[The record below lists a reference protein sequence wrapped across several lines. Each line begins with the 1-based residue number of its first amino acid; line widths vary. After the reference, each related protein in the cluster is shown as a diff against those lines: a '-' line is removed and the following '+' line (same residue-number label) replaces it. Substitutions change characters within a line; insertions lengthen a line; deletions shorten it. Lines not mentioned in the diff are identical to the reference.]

1 MRPGEVMTEVGEGV
15 AMLQGDFAHDP
26 DTCPFCQAVPATP
39 RENISSEVDDNDAPP
54 ARDPIAWVRFKND
67 AGTLASNLSL
77 KPEYQTRSDD
87 PHFPRQ
93 PLAVTVAAHHLI
105 PGNAALKKSQ
115 IFQGKQLIWQDGKTN
130 GNIGYDINRGQN
142 GVWLPGNYAIR
153 PWGPLGAAFIA
164 THGPLSDRH
173 YAFAAIVVAEAQFH
187 DAHETYSQVVLD
199 ALDRLHAKLAAISS
213 GSCPE
218 APKQDPAT
226 RSLPALI
233 GRLDAISWNLR
244 RMVTFPASGW
254 KQEVHTSR
262 YSLQWMQLRGLGG

>member
-1 MRPGEVMTEVGEGV
+1 MTEVGEGV
-15 AMLQGDFAHDP
+15 AILQGDFDHDP
-26 DTCPFCQAVPATP
+26 DTCPFCRKAPATE
-39 RENISSEVDDNDAPP
+39 RENISAEVDDNDAPP

-67 AGTLASNLSL
+67 AGTLAANLPA
-77 KPEYQTRSDD
+77 KPEHMTRPDHKTF
-87 PHFPRQ
+87 PHQ

-105 PGNAALKKSQ
+105 PGNAALKKSK
-115 IFQGKQLIWQDGKTN
+115 IFQGKQLIWQDGKVN
-130 GNIGYDINRGQN
+130 GNIGYDVNRGPN
-142 GVWLPGNYAIR
+142 GVWLPGNYAMR
-153 PWGPLGAAFIA
+153 PWGPQGAAFSSKYGRG
-164 THGPLSDRH
+164 TDQL
-173 YAFAAIVVAEAQFH
+173 YAFAAIAVSEAQFH

-233 GRLDAISWNLR
+233 GRLDAISWSMR

-254 KQEVHTSR
+254 KQEVYTSR
-262 YSLQWMQLRGLGG
+262 YSLQWMQTHGFGG